1 METKSKFNN
10 EVPNNETTIIEV
22 PNNESTQQWYFFI
35 VVENEEVPNNGTLC
49 YFELYLFLADLCI
62 FGCILKCDKQA
73 V

>member
-35 VVENEEVPNNGTLC
+35 VVEKEVPNNGTLC
-49 YFELYLFLADLCI
+49 YFELLYLFLADLCI